1 MLARELKIKQLK
13 LAERHINRAINS
25 LDKYTQ
31 EYPDETLWA
40 EGKKLIQQ
48 RNRISNELIGRRFY
62 TDDGD
67 STAIKHAPTFGRRF
81 YGVIDGCYPQPQG
94 GELQGVHGAPD
105 YGSFVDMAL
114 MFPDIKFP
122 REFVEIVLFQLTCNP
137 ADCYNDDDCS
147 VTHSG
152 LCVGVRKFI
161 LERGYRDEYT
171 GGDITEF
178 LGY

>member
-1 MLARELKIKQLK
+1 MSKRHANSTEQLNNLLRDSKLTIKTFK
-13 LAERHINRAINS
+13 WWDDCINR
-25 LDKYTQ
+25 
-31 EYPDETLWA
+31 
-40 EGKKLIQQ
+40 
-48 RNRISNELIGRRFY
+48 
-62 TDDGD
+62 
-67 STAIKHAPTFGRRF
+67 
-81 YGVIDGCYPQPQG
+81 GCYPQPQG

-114 MFPDIKFP
+114 MFPDIKLP

>member
-1 MLARELKIKQLK
+1 MSKRHANSTEQLNDLLRDSKLTIKTFK
-13 LAERHINRAINS
+13 WWNDCIN
-25 LDKYTQ
+25 KGY
-31 EYPDETLWA
+31 
-40 EGKKLIQQ
+40 
-48 RNRISNELIGRRFY
+48 
-62 TDDGD
+62 
-67 STAIKHAPTFGRRF
+67 
-81 YGVIDGCYPQPQG
+81 YPQPQG

-114 MFPDIKFP
+114 MFPDIKLP

-137 ADCYNDDDCS
+137 TDCYNDDDCS